1 MRFKNYLIAG
11 AMVIGGWLCQPI
23 VAESLSGRSPED
35 VERGMVFNLL
45 DEDVKLFKN
54 PRVRMHVDGGRQSV
68 TPLRNRSGAPP
79 VKGENVRLQGCNL
92 RPAGNDDTSIIT
104 FRATNEYQFS
114 VLQNGDQFR
123 ANGGGCYVGND
134 YYYVGYSQ
142 IFGMVLPS
150 FYHYDATTWELVE
163 VRDLD

>member
-54 PRVRMHVDGGRQSV
+54 PRVRMHVDGGRQDRKSV
-68 TPLRNRSGAPP
+68 
-79 VKGENVRLQGCNL
+79 V
-92 RPAGNDDTSIIT
+92 
-104 FRATNEYQFS
+104 
-114 VLQNGDQFR
+114 
-123 ANGGGCYVGND
+123 
-134 YYYVGYSQ
+134 
-142 IFGMVLPS
+142 
-150 FYHYDATTWELVE
+150 
-163 VRDLD
+163 

>member
-79 VKGENVRLQGCNL
+79 VKGATCVLPEMMTPLLSLSGQPMNISFQFCRMATSSVLTEVDVMLGMIIIMLAIPRFSGWYCPLSTIMML
-92 RPAGNDDTSIIT
+92 RPGSWSRLGIWIKGA
-104 FRATNEYQFS
+104 
-114 VLQNGDQFR
+114 
-123 ANGGGCYVGND
+123 
-134 YYYVGYSQ
+134 
-142 IFGMVLPS
+142 
-150 FYHYDATTWELVE
+150 
-163 VRDLD
+163 